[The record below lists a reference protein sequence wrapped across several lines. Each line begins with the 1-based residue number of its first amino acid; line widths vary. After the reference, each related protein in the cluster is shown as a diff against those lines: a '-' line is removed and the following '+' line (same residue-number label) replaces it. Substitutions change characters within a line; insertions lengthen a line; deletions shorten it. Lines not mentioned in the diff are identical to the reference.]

1 MPGWSRRILC
11 SAADRQLLPHSL
23 RDQSPEP
30 HQQGVAV
37 VDHYAAFAAFQST
50 EQLLGDLLGAH
61 EHRVIRVSEQ
71 SGGDKSRTDVREADL
86 RSLHPCKLG
95 Q

>member
-11 SAADRQLLPHSL
+11 SAADRQPLPHSL
-23 RDQSPEP
+23 WDQSPEP

-50 EQLLGDLLGAH
+50 EQRLGDLLGAH
-61 EHRVIRVSEQ
+61 EHRVIRISEQ
-71 SGGDKSRTDVREADL
+71 SGGDESRTDVREADL
-86 RSLHPCKLG
+86 RSLHPCQLG